1 MALLLLS
8 IEAGNCETEVISL
21 SVSSG
26 PKPDVSRAPSY
37 SKQTPSE
44 RIENTSSFALN
55 TESYSFNYKLL
66 KEEATINLTLK
77 VTSCMGPLLC

>member
-1 MALLLLS
+1 MLLS

-26 PKPDVSRAPSY
+26 PKPYVLRAPSY
-37 SKQTPSE
+37 SKQSPSE

-55 TESYSFNYKLL
+55 TESYSFNYKMLT
-66 KEEATINLTLK
+66 EGTAINLATM
-77 VTSCMGPLLC
+77 VTRW